1 MYLCQVNREAF
12 ISSLFDDTVATLFE
26 EKALELF
33 RFQYQQNSIYRAFVD
48 ALGVKPD
55 GIFRML
61 DIPFLPISFFK
72 SHKVISSD
80 SPIVRTFESSAT
92 TGQITS
98 KHHLMDLKLYE
109 RAFLAHFIQRYGHPS
124 EYEMLALLPSYL
136 ERGNSSLVYMVDFLV
151 KASGGSSDAF
161 FLYDFAAL
169 QVRWQSALGRGKKV
183 MLWGVTFAL
192 LDFANQFPGMMS
204 NTVIMETG
212 GMKGRGREPIRQEV
226 YDVLGEAWPNVEIHS
241 EYGMTELLS
250 QAYAE
255 EMDALQTPDWMRV
268 WVRDIQD
275 PLGPLQAQGR
285 GSLHIMDLANVDSC
299 AFIATQDLGE
309 IAADG
314 RFKVLGRLSHAE
326 TRGCNLLYQP

>member
-1 MYLCQVNREAF
+1 VNRETF
-12 ISSLFDDTVATLFE
+12 ISSLFENTLSGNFE
-26 EKALELF
+26 ESALELF
-33 RFQYQQNSIYRAFVD
+33 RFQYHHNSIYQAFVN
-48 ALGVKPD
+48 ALGVNDQKVST
-55 GIFRML
+55 IQ

-72 SHKVISSD
+72 THKVLSSEA
-80 SPIVRTFESSAT
+80 PYVRTFESSAT
-92 TGQITS
+92 TGQVTS
-98 KHHLMDLKLYE
+98 KHHVVDLKLYE
-109 RAFLAHFIQRYGHPS
+109 RAFLAHFIQRYGHPAQ
-124 EYEMLALLPSYL
+124 YEMLALLPSYL

-151 KASGGSSDAF
+151 KSSGGGSDAF
-161 FLYDFAAL
+161 FLDDFDGLYA
-169 QVRWQSALGRGKKV
+169 RWQSALNHGKKV

-192 LDFANQFPGMMS
+192 LDFAKQYPGSMS
-204 NTVIMETG
+204 QTIIMETG

-226 YDVLGEAWPNVEIHS
+226 YDCLSEAWPNVDIHS
-241 EYGMTELLS
+241 EYGMTELMS
-250 QAYAE
+250 QAYAAE
-255 EMDALQTPDWMRV
+255 LDALQTPDWMRV

-275 PLGPLQAQGR
+275 PLGPLQTQGR